1 VVHLDSPTHGMVA
14 LQLSLPSVPTVSLQH
29 TTAENLEDIPVVREF
44 PNVSLDDLPSIPP
57 D

>member
-1 VVHLDSPTHGMVA
+1 MVA